1 MEEILTNENPVLSIE
16 IKYKKFISLSEFK
29 ESLTGWDNQYKKFV
43 SQHSKEG
50 NNDRLL
56 IKKIRDGSIIVDVV
70 SPMLPLL
77 SDYNTVIAF
86 FVSIKSLIDWLS
98 TKIGK
103 KSEIE
108 HNEMIKSYTI
118 VRPCNSMIQSI

>member
-16 IKYKKFISLSEFK
+16 IKYKNFISLSEFK
-29 ESLTGWDNQYKKFV
+29 ESL
-43 SQHSKEG
+43 
-50 NNDRLL
+50 
-56 IKKIRDGSIIVDVV
+56 
-70 SPMLPLL
+70 
-77 SDYNTVIAF
+77 
-86 FVSIKSLIDWLS
+86 KSLIDWLS

-103 KSEIE
+103 KPEIE